1 MIEFG
6 FQNKNIVL
14 LIKSGVL
21 GGAERQALG
30 LANYLINKLNCKVF
44 LVCTHSNITSVEFE
58 TFAKISGI
66 NNIHFFGYKLLN
78 LF

>member
-30 LANYLINKLNCKVF
+30 LANYLINKLQSF
-44 LVCTHSNITSVEFE
+44 FSLY
-58 TFAKISGI
+58 TF
-66 NNIHFFGYKLLN
+66 
-78 LF
+78 